1 MSIAIL
7 RELTYKE
14 LQGWFRH
21 RMELKGWNKGTID
34 TYYSDA
40 FYVWRKESPE
50 VFWKLIESK
59 NFKAEAEEKIQI
71 LLLKYSSGNVKDNKQ
86 DYFRALN
93 IFREFCIFDNFESKR
108 R

>member
-7 RELTYKE
+7 KEFTYKE

-40 FYVWRKESPE
+40 FYVWRKETPE
-50 VFWKLIESK
+50 AFWKLIEST
-59 NFKAEAEEKIQI
+59 NFKAEAEEKIQS
-71 LLLKYSSGNVKDNKQ
+71 LLLKYSSGNVKVNKQ
-86 DYFRALN
+86 AYITALK
-93 IFREFCIFDNFESKR
+93 IFREFCLSGDYETKSF
-108 R
+108 